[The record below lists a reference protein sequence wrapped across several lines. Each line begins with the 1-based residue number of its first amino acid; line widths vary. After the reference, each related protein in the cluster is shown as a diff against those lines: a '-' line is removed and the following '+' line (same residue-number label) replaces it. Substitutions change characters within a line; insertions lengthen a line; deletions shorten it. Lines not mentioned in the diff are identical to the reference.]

1 MSSVYRFEYDKK
13 VLKQLKKMDKSVQK
27 LIISYIE
34 KNLLYCDDPRSL
46 GKALVG
52 DKRGYWRYRI
62 GPYRLICL
70 IEDKKLLIL
79 ALELGHRRDIYK

>member
-1 MSSVYRFEYDKK
+1 MSSVYRFEYHKR

-34 KNLLYCDDPRSL
+34 KNLLYCDDPRKL

-70 IEDKKLLIL
+70 IEDDKLLIL
-79 ALELGHRRDIYK
+79 ALELGHRREVYK